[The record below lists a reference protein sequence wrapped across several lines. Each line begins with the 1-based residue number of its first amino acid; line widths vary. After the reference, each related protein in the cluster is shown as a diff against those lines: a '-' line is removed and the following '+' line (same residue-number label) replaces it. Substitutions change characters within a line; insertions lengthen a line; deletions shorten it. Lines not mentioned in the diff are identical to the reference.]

1 MSVVC
6 ENASR
11 RVWWTFLYWTDQPA
25 TLHHSAVFMWTSNY
39 LTHILGHILRLY
51 LLCSSSSS
59 SHTAANSKNK
69 PETWDL
75 DQIPSSIIQ
84 MSLGRKTCQNNKF
97 SRSKRRF
104 KSATNWPASLG
115 AFRCWYSSVK
125 ITLSSWRLWVGGF
138 LLLMFLFIL
147 PVRWGLLH
155 WANLC
160 RRRRQRKC
168 FKTEG

>member
-11 RVWWTFLYWTDQPA
+11 RVWWTFLYWIYQPA
-25 TLHHSAVFMWTSNY
+25 TLHHAAVFMWTSNY
-39 LTHILGHILRLY
+39 LTHILGSILLLY
-51 LLCSSSSS
+51 LLRSSSS

-84 MSLGRKTCQNNKF
+84 MSLRTKSCQNNKF

-115 AFRCWYSSVK
+115 AFRCWYLSVK
-125 ITLSSWRLWVGGF
+125 ITFSSRRLWVGGF